1 MQVGNKFRAWN
12 CNFPSLQEIMTDRP
26 TGEHE
31 VLQGSYTLTRHL
43 LFQVEVD
50 QFTEKLAVAQLE
62 QKSKED
68 AVMAAEAEFNRLNR
82 LVEEEKTC
90 RSDYGD
96 GRRGRLYR

>member
-82 LVEEEKTC
+82 LVEEETTC
-90 RSDYGD
+90 R
-96 GRRGRLYR
+96 